1 MKAYIYLDGEI
12 LSQNITEHP
21 APGDLSIAAD
31 SGYFNAEKLGERVDI
46 LLGDMDSLGG
56 YSIPGEIEVINYPPE
71 KDLTDAQL
79 AVDIAIGRG
88 ADNIIFI
95 GGLDGRLDHTLSL
108 LGILEDL
115 GSRGI
120 YAMALSGLNRVRYL
134 KNSSVLIPRSGYKYL
149 SVLACDEK
157 VRGVSVEG
165 CKYPLENARL
175 SRWLQYAVSNE
186 IEGNCA
192 LVSVR
197 RGGIFIIESRDKADG
212 T

>member
-1 MKAYIYLDGEI
+1 MKAYIYLNGEI
-12 LSQNITEHP
+12 LPQNITEHP
-21 APGDLSIAAD
+21 APGELSVAAD
-31 SGYFNAEKLGERVDI
+31 SGYFNAEMLGERVDI

-79 AVDIAIGRG
+79 AVEIALSRG
-88 ADNIIFI
+88 ADNFVFV

-120 YAMALSGLNRVRYL
+120 YALALSGYNRVRYL

-149 SVLACDEK
+149 SVLACDDK
-157 VRGVSVEG
+157 VRGVAVEG
-165 CKYPLENARL
+165 CKFPLQNARIA
-175 SRWLQYAVSNE
+175 RRLQFAVSNE

-197 RGGIFIIESRDKADG
+197 RGGIFIIESRDK
-212 T
+212 